1 MSESRPKLEQ
11 EGEATETVLF
21 KNEDGIMADLAPKV
35 EKYNLAAMVETLTPT
50 KRRVY
55 DWVAE
60 KVSSRH

>member
-1 MSESRPKLEQ
+1 
-11 EGEATETVLF
+11 
-21 KNEDGIMADLAPKV
+21 MADLAPKE
-35 EKYNLAAMVETLTPT
+35 EKYNLAAMVETHTPT